1 MRQSHQIRH
10 SHTDMKYAEIKHP
23 SHPQHTLTL
32 VAAQEPY
39 SCDGCKQRGFRLGE
53 RSCYECKQCNFHLHE
68 ECAMPESSAFHPFYK
83 TCEFKFVE
91 NVQGERRCDACGKD
105 VLGFVYQ
112 CQHKD
117 DPYDLHPCC
126 MKLEPTLNGDGVKM
140 KLREKVSSRLKCLKC
155 KSKNIAR
162 DLKGWSYE
170 SNCGHYCYHVACV
183 KDLILENWKK
193 GQTSD
198 TGLQIMVPN
207 MEDAV
212 EQSGRSKN
220 GKKVNKYLR
229 KAILVLKLII
239 SAIFGD
245 PIGIT
250 VVCFEQLLS
259 S

>member
-1 MRQSHQIRH
+1 
-10 SHTDMKYAEIKHP
+10 MKFTEIEHP

-68 ECAMPESSAFHPFYK
+68 ECAMPESSAFHPFFK

-112 CQHKD
+112 CQHKKA
-117 DPYDLHPCC
+117 YDLHPCC
-126 MKLEPTLNGDGVKM
+126 MKLERTLNGDGVKLY
-140 KLREKVSSRLKCLKC
+140 LREKVSSGLKCLKC

-183 KDLILENWKK
+183 KDLILDNWKK

-220 GKKVNKYLR
+220 GKKVNKYLT
-229 KAILVLKLII
+229 KAILVLRLII

-245 PIGIT
+245 PIGIA
-250 VVCFEQLLS
+250 VVCFEQLFS